1 MLDAWAT
8 ATMLSYREYDQVA
21 RGYGG
26 VGLLVDDPNAD
37 LQQGTV
43 YLYLCVCEGCGL
55 LKIFFVVL

>member
-8 ATMLSYREYDQVA
+8 ATMLSYRDYDQVA

-37 LQQGTV
+37 LQEGTA
-43 YLYLCVCEGCGL
+43 YLYLYCVCV
-55 LKIFFVVL
+55 KDVV